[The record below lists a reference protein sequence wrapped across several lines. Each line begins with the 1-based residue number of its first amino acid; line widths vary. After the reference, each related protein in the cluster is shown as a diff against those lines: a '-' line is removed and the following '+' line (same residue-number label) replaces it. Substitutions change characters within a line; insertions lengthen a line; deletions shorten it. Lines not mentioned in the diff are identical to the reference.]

1 MTEERDMATGAA
13 RQFAEGWIEQRTAE
27 RLPVSLPA
35 YLEIRGSQHS
45 ARLLNVAAGGAMIET
60 GAELAAGTRLRFSCG
75 TIRVDA
81 VAVWLRQSQCG
92 IKFYTP
98 VADWQLAEQVSR
110 SDALAR
116 RRDAI
121 SLVKK

>member
-1 MTEERDMATGAA
+1 MTEESEMATGAV
-13 RQFAEGWIEQRTAE
+13 RQVTADWIEQRAAE

-35 YLEIRGSQHS
+35 YLEVRGSQHS

-60 GAELAAGTRLRFSCG
+60 GAELTAGTRIRFSCG

-81 VAVWLRQSQCG
+81 VAVWVRRGKCG
-92 IKFYTP
+92 IKFYSP
-98 VADWQLAEQVSR
+98 VADWQLTEQVSR

-116 RRDAI
+116 RREGI
-121 SLVKK
+121 SLVRK